1 MTWEEIRDEKTLDLI
16 EFMKYKDQPEYRE
29 LAESAFVA
37 LTFRFRAEVIDKCR
51 KIGVHWGFD
60 AETADS
66 LAEKTFE
73 RFWKY
78 PYSFEAARCG
88 QLDINI
94 CLRLYLFRIAR
105 NCFADYN
112 REQSGEGMS
121 PYDGKETVI
130 VDFPAIDGLNLP
142 EDKIEGLRR
151 GYELIER
158 ALATLS
164 PKHKIIYLTYKAYEK
179 EGYKLPRTLLKKLRE
194 ELELTQNSI
203 RVYKNEAFQTIDNY
217 LTEYGGD

>member
-1 MTWEEIRDEKTLDLI
+1 MTWEEVKDEQTADLI
-16 EFMKYKDQPEYRE
+16 EFVKYKDQPGYRE

-51 KIGVHWGFD
+51 KIGRHWDFD
-60 AETADS
+60 AQTADG
-66 LAEKTFE
+66 LAEKAFE

-88 QLDINI
+88 GLTIDT

-112 REQSGEGMS
+112 RELLEEKVS
-121 PYDGKETVI
+121 PYDGTEEVI
-130 VDFPAIDGLNLP
+130 VEFPGIERLDLP
-142 EDKIEGLRR
+142 EERVEGLRSV
-151 GYELIER
+151 YDLIAK

-179 EGYKLPRTLLKKLRE
+179 EGYKLPRALLKKLRD
-194 ELELTQNSI
+194 ELDLTQNSI
-203 RVYKNEAFQTIDNY
+203 RVYKNEAFQTIDKY
-217 LTEYGGD
+217 LTQYGGE